1 MIRPNTLLLGI
12 WAAENRA
19 AITGSLTDWRGDT
32 LSDVL
37 ACTGEPWTTLVRAL
51 ECAQVVGA
59 GDVLILSN
67 DAALVRALSP
77 PLAVPAPT
85 RTERV
90 FYSRT
95 EWAAAEWAD
104 VGTGGDAQHWQA
116 LRLLGGQWGGRFK
129 AMQVDDLPKARE
141 LWQSQS
147 KSKSQT

>member
-1 MIRPNTLLLGI
+1 MIHPNTLLLGI

-95 EWAAAEWAD
+95 EWAD